1 MVILSFLL
9 IFLILRG
16 IFRTMDK
23 LLTTKELAGLLRLN
37 EKKVYQ
43 LVKEGNIPH
52 VRIAGKWLF
61 PERHV
66 TRWID
71 ENVQRERD
79 ILIVGSN
86 DVLMERL
93 VLLYSQENFPG
104 SVAFYS
110 SMGSSRGVHALSLKK
125 GQVCCTHLLDMET
138 GEYNLPF
145 LDRVLSG
152 QRYVVVNLWRRK
164 QGLIVKKGNPM
175 GLRGLE
181 DVIEKKARFINRNEG
196 SGTRVLLEYFLR
208 EKDLNEK
215 DIAGFNEEVDSHLDV
230 ALKVFFGEAD
240 VGLGIE
246 YVTYPLGLDFLPLK
260 EEMFD
265 LVIPGELWSTSVV
278 KGFMDYIDPVRIN
291 SLSKNLPGYNLK
303 DTGKIRFE
311 N

>member
-1 MVILSFLL
+1 MVFSNIMN
-9 IFLILRG
+9 
-16 IFRTMDK
+16 T
-23 LLTTKELAGLLRLN
+23 LLTTKELATLLRLN

-43 LVKEGNIPH
+43 LVKECNIPH

-71 ENVQRERD
+71 ENVHREKD
-79 ILIVGSN
+79 IFIVGSN
-86 DVLMERL
+86 DVLMEKL
-93 VLLYSQENFPG
+93 VLLYSQEKFPE
-104 SVAFYS
+104 SIAFYS
-110 SMGSSRGVHALSLKK
+110 SIGSSKGVHAFALKK

-145 LDRVLSG
+145 LDRALSG
-152 QRYVVVNLWRRK
+152 QRYVVVNLWRRQ

-175 GLRGLE
+175 RLKGLE
-181 DVIEKKARFINRNEG
+181 DIIEKKARFINRCEG
-196 SGTRVLLEYFLR
+196 SGTRVLLEYLLR
-208 EKDLNEK
+208 EQHVNKN
-215 DIAGFNEEVDSHLDV
+215 DINGFDEEVDSHMDV
-230 ALKVFFGEAD
+230 ALKVFFDEAD

-260 EEMFD
+260 EELFD
-265 LVIPGELWSTSVV
+265 LVIPAELWSTSVM
-278 KGFMDYIDPVRIN
+278 KRFINYIDPVKVSN
-291 SLSKNLPGYNLK
+291 LSGNLPGYNLK

>member
-1 MVILSFLL
+1 MN
-9 IFLILRG
+9 
-16 IFRTMDK
+16 K
-23 LLTTKELAGLLRLN
+23 LLTTKELAALLRLN

-43 LVKEGNIPH
+43 LVKDGNIPH

-93 VLLYSQENFPG
+93 VLLYSQENFPE

-110 SMGSSRGVHALSLKK
+110 SIGSSRGVRALSLKK

-145 LDRVLSG
+145 LDRALSG

-181 DVIEKKARFINRNEG
+181 DITVKGARFVNRCEG

-208 EKDLNEK
+208 EKNLNK
-215 DIAGFNEEVDSHLDV
+215 RDIAGFNEEVDSHMDV

-265 LVIPGELWSTSVV
+265 LVIPAELWSTSVV

-291 SLSKNLPGYNLK
+291 NLSKNLPGYNLK

>member
-1 MVILSFLL
+1 
-9 IFLILRG
+9 
-16 IFRTMDK
+16 MDT

-61 PERHV
+61 PEKHV
-66 TRWID
+66 MRWID

-79 ILIVGSN
+79 IFIVGSN
-86 DVLMERL
+86 DVLMEKL
-93 VLLYSQENFPG
+93 VLHYSQEHYPG

-125 GQVCCTHLLDMET
+125 GQVCCTHLLDTET

-164 QGLIVKKGNPM
+164 QGLIVRKGNPM

-181 DVIEKKARFINRNEG
+181 EVIEKKARFINRNEG
-196 SGTRVLLEYFLR
+196 SGTRVLLEYLLK
-208 EKDLNEK
+208 EKGLNEK
-215 DIAGFNEEVDSHLDV
+215 DINGFDNEVDSHIDV

-240 VGLGIE
+240 AGVGIE
-246 YVTYPLGLDFLPLK
+246 YVTYPLGLDFIPLK

-265 LVIPGELWSTSVV
+265 LVIPSELWSTSVI
-278 KGFMDYIDPVRIN
+278 KGFMEYVDPARIQ
-291 SLSKNLPGYNLK
+291 SLSRNLPGYNLK

-311 N
+311 S

>member
-1 MVILSFLL
+1 M
-9 IFLILRG
+9 
-16 IFRTMDK
+16 
-23 LLTTKELAGLLRLN
+23 
-37 EKKVYQ
+37 
-43 LVKEGNIPH
+43 
-52 VRIAGKWLF
+52 
-61 PERHV
+61 
-66 TRWID
+66 
-71 ENVQRERD
+71 
-79 ILIVGSN
+79 
-86 DVLMERL
+86 
-93 VLLYSQENFPG
+93 
-104 SVAFYS
+104 AFYS
-110 SMGSSRGVHALSLKK
+110 SIGSSRGVHALSLKK
-125 GQVCCTHLLDMET
+125 GQVCCAHLLDMET

-181 DVIEKKARFINRNEG
+181 DITEKGARFVNRCEG

-208 EKDLNEK
+208 EKNLNK
-215 DIAGFNEEVDSHLDV
+215 RDIAGFNEEVDSHMDV

-265 LVIPGELWSTSVV
+265 LVIPAELWSTSVV

-291 SLSKNLPGYNLK
+291 NLSKNLPGYNLK

>member
-1 MVILSFLL
+1 
-9 IFLILRG
+9 
-16 IFRTMDK
+16 MDK
-23 LLTTKELAGLLRLN
+23 LLTTKELAEFLRLN
-37 EKKVYQ
+37 EKKIYQ
-43 LVKEGNIPH
+43 LVKDGNIPH

-66 TRWID
+66 MRWID
-71 ENVQRERD
+71 ESVQRERD

-164 QGLIVKKGNPM
+164 QGLIVKKDNPM

-181 DVIEKKARFINRNEG
+181 DVIEKGAKLINRNEG

-215 DIAGFNEEVDSHLDV
+215 DIIGFNKEVDSHLDV

-265 LVIPGELWSTSVV
+265 LVIPVDLWSTSVI
-278 KGFMDYIDPVRIN
+278 KGFMNYVDPARIDN
-291 SLSKNLPGYNLK
+291 LSRNLPGYNLK

>member
-1 MVILSFLL
+1 
-9 IFLILRG
+9 
-16 IFRTMDK
+16 MDK

-86 DVLMERL
+86 DVLMEKL

-152 QRYVVVNLWRRK
+152 QRYEVVNLWRRK

-181 DVIEKKARFINRNEG
+181 DVVEKGAKFINRNEG
-196 SGTRVLLEYFLR
+196 SGTRVLLEYLIR
-208 EKDLNEK
+208 EKGLNER
-215 DIAGFNEEVDSHLDV
+215 DVTGFNEEVDSHMDV

-265 LVIPGELWSTSVV
+265 LVIPGELWSTSVI

-291 SLSKNLPGYNLK
+291 NLSKNLPGYNLK

>member
-1 MVILSFLL
+1 MVIISFLL
-9 IFLILRG
+9 IFLVLRG

-43 LVKEGNIPH
+43 LVKEGDIPH

-86 DVLMERL
+86 DVLMEKL

-181 DVIEKKARFINRNEG
+181 DVVEKGAKFINRNEG
-196 SGTRVLLEYFLR
+196 SGTRVLLEYLIR
-208 EKDLNEK
+208 EKGLNER
-215 DIAGFNEEVDSHLDV
+215 DITGFNEEVDSHMDA

-240 VGLGIE
+240 AGLGIE

-265 LVIPGELWSTSVV
+265 LVIPGELWSTSVI
-278 KGFMDYIDPVRIN
+278 KGFMDYVSPARITR
-291 SLSKNLPGYNLK
+291 LSKNLPGYNLK